1 MKIITTHQN
10 PTFDSIAGVF
20 AASLLD
26 RDAVVVLPKKL
37 ERVQKN
43 FLSLHFKPGDF
54 IYDDEL
60 DCSKVRGAMLICVK
74 SAHRIAPISKILDNP
89 NILVAVIDK
98 SPAIKC
104 EIQADSVIEAESGSV
119 TALICKK
126 LFEDNITISPVYATL
141 FALGIHEITGSLL
154 YPNTSEADISCLAEL
169 FRRGVNLK
177 TVNLFLKE
185 DGLSNI
191 QKSVLDELVKSRE
204 IVNLNGFE
212 INFYFAENNK
222 FVYKFDSII
231 QRIVDT
237 DKFNIAVF
245 IARMGSSVHVLARSN
260 VEQINLGE
268 IFAKAGG
275 GGPKYAAYATLAD
288 FSLKQAYEKV
298 KTVLKKNL
306 KPAVTA
312 RDIMGPSV
320 LFLNPEVIISEAE
333 KIMFRYA
340 YTAAPVTDGN
350 KIIGF
355 IRKIDI
361 DRAVH
366 HGLSHAPISGFLC
379 RETIYS
385 QPNEPF
391 ETIVEKIA
399 RSETKTILVGSENKV
414 AGIITA
420 NDILNHTFTKSKNKE
435 GGQAGSFAA
444 AATAEAFKK
453 TGGPGQ
459 LKTATGGGALKVSLS
474 EYFSKPVFKLLK
486 EVSKKAGELKVSAY
500 IVGGIVR
507 DMILKK
513 QSADIDIVI
522 EGMSA
527 IEFAEALAGSKEFIT
542 SRHERF
548 KTAAISMPGLPKID
562 FATARAEFYESPA
575 ALPDVFQGNLYQDLL
590 RRDFTVNAMAVSLC
604 AHNFGE
610 IIDYYGGF
618 GDIEKKVIKPLHS
631 LSFIEDPTRIF
642 RALRFKTRL
651 GFTIDRHASAGIKE
665 ALKFDISKK
674 IEPIRIFNELE
685 NIFSEPAVHETMR
698 EINKY
703 GLFDFIS
710 EDIIFTDIIDKMIK
724 NAAKYLGKTEKL
736 FAGGPRPDKTAIFF
750 SILLLNESG
759 EKASALAARMN
770 VSRHVRDVINETCE
784 FLLITRTEFEKLAA
798 AVCGGKRVKKAAAIS
813 DLDIYR
819 LFKNRSREFLITLL
833 AALDSKIAYDAVIKY
848 IFKLSN
854 VLPTINGNILKNM
867 GVKPGPAFRTI
878 LDRVTEMKAVGA
890 LKTHI
895 DEIAYAKELIE
906 KLGRGESI

>member
-20 AASLLD
+20 AASLLNA
-26 RDAVVVLPKKL
+26 DAVVVLPKKL

-60 DCSKVRGAMLICVK
+60 DCSKVSEATLVCVK
-74 SAHRIAPISKILDNP
+74 SAHRIAPISKILDKP

-119 TALICKK
+119 TALICWK
-126 LFEDNITISPVYATL
+126 LFDDGVEISPVYATL

-177 TVNLFLKE
+177 TVNFFLKE

-191 QKSVLDELVKSRE
+191 QKSVLDDLVKSRE

-231 QRIVDT
+231 QRIVDS

-268 IFAKAGG
+268 IFARAGG

-288 FSLKQAYEKV
+288 FTLKQAFEKI
-298 KTVLKKNL
+298 KAVLKKNL

-320 LFLNPEVIISEAE
+320 LFLNPDVVISEAE

-379 RETIYS
+379 REVVYS

-391 ETIVEKIA
+391 ETVVEKIA
-399 RSETKTILVGSENKV
+399 RSETKTILVGSENSV

-420 NDILNHTFTKSKNKE
+420 NDILNHTFTRSKNKS

-444 AATAEAFKK
+444 AAEAVKK
-453 TGGPGQ
+453 TGGAGPV
-459 LKTATGGGALKVSLS
+459 KTAAGGVAPKVSLN
-474 EYFSKPVFKLLK
+474 EYFSKPVFRFLK
-486 EVSKKAGELKVSAY
+486 EVSKKAAELKVSAY

-513 QSADIDIVI
+513 PSADIDIVI

-604 AHNFGE
+604 VHNFGE

-651 GFTIDRHASAGIKE
+651 GFAIDRHAAAGIKE

-710 EDIIFTDIIDKMIK
+710 GDIIFTDIIDKMIK

-770 VSRHVRDVINETCE
+770 ASRHVRDVIKETCE

-798 AVCGGKRVKKAAAIS
+798 AASVEKRGKKAAAFS
-813 DLDIYR
+813 DLEIYR

-833 AALDSKIAYDAVIKY
+833 AALDTKTAYDAVIKY

-878 LDRVTEMKAVGA
+878 LDRVTEMKAVGK

-906 KLGRGESI
+906 NLCV